1 MQNTKFGLPPCS
13 YLLDL
18 GAKMIKYCNE
28 RILIISKYL
37 GCEGREIIEA
47 GAVFEIN
54 VRCKTMFGE
63 TGLSCKIQ
71 GN

>member
-37 GCEGREIIEA
+37 GCEGREII
-47 GAVFEIN
+47 VFEIN

-63 TGLSCKIQ
+63 RRLSCKIQ